1 MADGRKAFTA
11 AGATR
16 CALPLRCIVGWGLV
30 GLSLGVCRD
39 GVARAGAGA
48 VAGEGLEVRRF
59 QEAPHHYY
67 SRVPSDAFARLL
79 AASKTQEPALGAAD
93 EKERLL
99 GVLKAL
105 QIPVSSQLLVYS
117 ATSLQSGIIN
127 PANPRALYF
136 NEESYVGFV
145 PGGRME
151 IASIDPELGPVFYL
165 VNAGGSARLDAVRSE
180 RCMNCHGGR
189 TSWQLPGLVAESVI
203 PTKTGASLDGFRRE
217 LVGHVIPIKERLG
230 GWHVTGAQAQE
241 QHLGNLMGEAYEGT
255 YTCIAN
261 PPGLRFSW
269 ERYPGRTS
277 DLFAHLIHEHQLGFH
292 NLVTLALYRTRDA
305 LLTGGGKVRQE
316 DRSALESIAWD
327 LVRYMLFQKEASLP
341 KGGVTPDPSFARD
354 FSARRV
360 AGNSKASLRDL
371 DLKERMFRYRC
382 SYMIYTPGFQAL
394 QPVMKD
400 FVLRALQHALTEGGP
415 DEFNYLP
422 GAEKRAILA
431 ILRETRVIG

>member
-1 MADGRKAFTA
+1 MADGRKASTA
-11 AGATR
+11 SGAIR
-16 CALPLRCIVGWGLV
+16 YAFSSRGILGWVLMV
-30 GLSLGVCRD
+30 LMVLMGLSLGLWR
-39 GVARAGAGA
+39 GAAAGAGD
-48 VAGEGLEVRRF
+48 GMEVHRF
-59 QEAPHHYY
+59 QDAPHFYY
-67 SRVPSDAFARLL
+67 SRVPTDAFARVL
-79 AASKTQEPALGAAD
+79 AASKTQEPARGAAD

-99 GVLKAL
+99 GVLKSL
-105 QIPVSSQLLVYS
+105 QVPLSSQLLVYS

-136 NEESYVGFV
+136 NEETYIGFV

-151 IASIDPELGPVFYL
+151 VASIDPELGPVFYL
-165 VNAGGSARLDAVRSE
+165 VNAGIGARLDAVRSE

-217 LVGHVIPIKERLG
+217 LVGHAIPLKERLG
-230 GWHVTGAQAQE
+230 GWHVTGAHAQG
-241 QHLGNLMGEAYEGT
+241 QHLGNLMGEAYEGS

-261 PPGLRFSW
+261 PPGLQFNW
-269 ERYPGRTS
+269 DRYPGRTS

-305 LLTGGGKVRQE
+305 LLAGGGNVRPE
-316 DRSALESIAWD
+316 DRPSLELIAWD
-327 LVRYMLFQKEASLP
+327 LVRYVLFQKEASLP
-341 KGGVTPDPSFARD
+341 KGGVTPDPLFVRD
-354 FSARRV
+354 FLDRRV
-360 AGNSKASLRDL
+360 AGDSKASLRDL
-371 DLKERMFRYRC
+371 ELKERLFRHRC

-400 FVLRALQHALTEGGP
+400 FVLRALEHALAESGP
-415 DEFNYLP
+415 EEFNYLP
-422 GAEKRAILA
+422 ASEKRAILA